1 MKRIV
6 SLRKAYAIA
15 YILLLLVCFFH
26 GTPALAVAIAPD
38 ESFHFRLVDPIE
50 NKSDFRVWR
59 NRYDPGDVLSERMT
73 DYFVRRLK
81 ETPFISSSLINR
93 RNASS
98 WTTKGFTRYDAVIQ
112 INLED
117 LQISKRDTFGSRM
130 IWDVV
135 LRMTVYNGSNREQI
149 FDSVIRNRDSRLH
162 ILYTDVLENK
172 PIYWEQFEKTDYWRA
187 IRSAL
192 DDAYDQLVLG
202 YTGYRMVGQIVAKAE
217 RVDGSLSVPKRLA
230 DKLYHVTIGRNQTLR
245 QGDVLIVTRA
255 SAVRTVDPDHRELH
269 FPQIVGRVRVFFLKD
284 NDAIVEVIK
293 ESVDAPIQ
301 LGDAVSV
308 PIAGNRNGR
317 SF

>member
-6 SLRKAYAIA
+6 FSRKIYAVA
-15 YILLLLVCFFH
+15 YILLLLVCFFC
-26 GTPALAVAIAPD
+26 GTPALAVAVTPE
-38 ESFHFRLVDPIE
+38 ESFHFRLIDPIE
-50 NKSDFRVWR
+50 NRSDFRVWR

-73 DYFVRRLK
+73 SYFLRRLK
-81 ETPFISSSLINR
+81 ETPFITSSLIDQ

-98 WTTKGFTRYDAVIQ
+98 WTTKGFTRYDAVIR

-117 LQISKRDTFGSRM
+117 LQISKRDTIGSRTM
-130 IWDVV
+130 WNVA
-135 LRMTVYNGSNREQI
+135 LRMTVYNGSTRDEV

-187 IRSAL
+187 IRSSL
-192 DDAYDQLVLG
+192 DDAYDQLLLG

-230 DKLYHVTIGRNQTLR
+230 DKLYHVTLGRNQTLR

-255 SAVRTVDPDHRELH
+255 SAVRTVDPENRELH

-301 LGDAVSV
+301 LGDAVSM
-308 PIAGNRNGR
+308 PIAGSRNGR